1 MQCSRARTSNR
12 TSCSQSL
19 YAVGEHRRRVSPW
32 KPFPRTPL
40 HMVASRTPI
49 YRCYI
54 GTAIEVDARA
64 RASTHLKPG
73 RFPLASLMRASLLQ
87 ISGFSQNIASA
98 LPCLLCSIPE
108 FPSGLLIL
116 PYGAALSSLAR
127 RGEHCLPVRRCR
139 KHRAADDHDAADN
152 LERAW
157 DSTCESSEY
166 HCPC

>member
-139 KHRAADDHDAADN
+139 KHRAADDDNAADN
-152 LERAW
+152 LERPRN
-157 DSTCESSEY
+157 SSHESSE
-166 HCPC
+166 HHSPG